1 MGIFGTHSYVKRDPD
16 MILVCSQETPGDYDT
31 LVCPKV
37 GNNFIDLS
45 REKRLK
51 KTYFTQETPGVC
63 DTLASPNEETN
74 IVALCTVETETRNQP
89 SYQETPGVCDT
100 LGSLSSKKLIN
111 LKVSPEED
119 MGNDNYGHWINNP
132 LYKPR
137 SRPNM
142 PLNVEVQSTLYK
154 RIGESII

>member
-1 MGIFGTHSYVKRDPD
+1 M
-16 MILVCSQETPGDYDT
+16 
-31 LVCPKV
+31 
-37 GNNFIDLS
+37 
-45 REKRLK
+45 K
-51 KTYFTQETPGVC
+51 KTYFSQETPGVC

-74 IVALCTVETETRNQP
+74 TVALCTIETETRNQP

-132 LYKPR
+132 LYMPR

-154 RIGESII
+154 RIG

>member
-1 MGIFGTHSYVKRDPD
+1 

-45 REKRLK
+45 RELRLK

-63 DTLASPNEETN
+63 DTLASPNERTDA
-74 IVALCTVETETRNQP
+74 IAICTIETETRNKP

-100 LGSLSSKKLIN
+100 LEPQDSGDNIN
-111 LKVSPEED
+111 LKVSQ
-119 MGNDNYGHWINNP
+119 GC
-132 LYKPR
+132 
-137 SRPNM
+137 SRF
-142 PLNVEVQSTLYK
+142 VDE
-154 RIGESII
+154 